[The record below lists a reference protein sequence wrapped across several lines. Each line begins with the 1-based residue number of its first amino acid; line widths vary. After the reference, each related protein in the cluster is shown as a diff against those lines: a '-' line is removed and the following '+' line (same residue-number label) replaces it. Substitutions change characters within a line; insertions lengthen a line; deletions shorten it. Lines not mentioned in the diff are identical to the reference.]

1 MLLCES
7 EKTGNYNRDI
17 YSQDSV
23 LDGLDFDTLILE
35 MKCNY
40 PKEKITSEN
49 VIKQFKEDLEI
60 RLQDSYILLEY
71 AMENIIKAAKGEIE

>member
-1 MLLCES
+1 MILCEKENS
-7 EKTGNYNRDI
+7 KTYNNIVFSYD
-17 YSQDSV
+17 DV

-60 RLQDSYILLEY
+60 RLQDSYTLLEY
-71 AMENIIKAAKGEIE
+71 AMENIIKAAKGEI